1 MKKILVITNN
11 DSVWLKPAWVKV
23 INSKHNQFEFNLIT
37 LPEKKIK
44 NMNPALYYFRTFG
57 LRNF

>member
-11 DSVWLKPAWVKV
+11 DSVWLKPAWVNV
-23 INSKHNQFEFNLIT
+23 INSVHNQFEFNLIT

-44 NMNPALYYFRTFG
+44 I
-57 LRNF
+57 